1 VYIKVIYI
9 GPTNNGA
16 MPPNELN
23 GDHPNK
29 AWHTALAER
38 LLPQVLAA
46 IRH

>member
-1 VYIKVIYI
+1 VL
-9 GPTNNGA
+9 PA
-16 MPPNELN
+16 SLLN

-29 AWHTALAER
+29 AWHTAVATK

>member
-1 VYIKVIYI
+1 
-9 GPTNNGA
+9 
-16 MPPNELN
+16 MPPDELN

-29 AWHTALAER
+29 AWHTALALR